1 MSDYNEKS
9 IDAVLSKILTNQEGH
24 TRFLQDIKAE
34 QQKTNGR
41 VTALEREKW
50 YNRGALATMAVL
62 APGAWEWVKIKLGA
76 GQ

>member
-9 IDAVLSKILTNQEGH
+9 IDAVLSKILTN
-24 TRFLQDIKAE
+24 QDIKAE